1 VRPQTKT
8 TTRMTHL
15 DTTPINEE
23 AVALPPHFNELNEVK
38 LKYHLQV
45 EELEEA

>member
-1 VRPQTKT
+1 MRPEQQTTMKNTHT
-8 TTRMTHL
+8 TL
-15 DTTPINEE
+15 INEA
-23 AVALPPHFNELNEVK
+23 AVAIPEHFSELNEVK

>member
-1 VRPQTKT
+1 MNDQHKPTIGEEPVAIPQ
-8 TTRMTHL
+8 
-15 DTTPINEE
+15 
-23 AVALPPHFNELNEVK
+23 HFGELNEVK